1 MEKIMNSTKKTW
13 LFIFVILALTL
24 TACGGKTVAEAEAD
38 KEGAGTETEIDPEA
52 IFTSAAATVA
62 AQLTETA
69 ISFSPTPAPATA
81 TSTLLATATLV
92 NLNQTPLPSPTG
104 IGNATATL
112 PPGVPTLT
120 PSIPTLVPTATF
132 ASGEIC
138 DAMLYGSPLDMTI
151 PDGTI
156 LEPGEDFYKIWRIQN
171 NGICTWDDG
180 YQLVVVSGKHTLD
193 AANPAWRLDTLVS
206 PGQIVDVGAHLTAPL
221 AEGDDYET
229 CFLMQNDRGV
239 YFGGYLCVKIRVMK
253 P

>member
-1 MEKIMNSTKKTW
+1 MNSTKKTW

-38 KEGAGTETEIDPEA
+38 KDGAETETEIDPEA

-120 PSIPTLVPTATF
+120 PSIPTLVPTAV
-132 ASGEIC
+132 SDPC
-138 DAMLYGSPLDMTI
+138 DKMLYGAPLDITI
-151 PDGTI
+151 PDGTSI
-156 LEPGEDFYKIWRIQN
+156 KPGVDFYKIWRIHN
-171 NGICTWDDG
+171 NGECTWDDG
-180 YQLVVVSGKHTLD
+180 YQLVPVLNARALD
-193 AANPAWRLDTLVS
+193 AANPAWRLDTVVL
-206 PGQIVDVGAHLTAPL
+206 PGQNVDVGAHLTAPL
-221 AEGDDYET
+221 AAGEYET
-229 CFLMQNDRGV
+229 CFRMMNDRG
-239 YFGGYLCVKIRVMK
+239 YLFGGVLCATIIVKAQ
-253 P
+253 